1 MRDVSVIGVG
11 ISKFGELWEKSL
23 RELFTEV
30 GVKALDN
37 SNVSGSEIDA
47 IYVGSM
53 SAGRFVGQEH
63 IAPLVVDY
71 AGLAERHIPA
81 VRIESA
87 CASGGIAF
95 REGYISV
102 ASGLYDLVVVGGVE
116 KMTDIS
122 GAEAT
127 ETLATAAD
135 QEWEGFFGMTFP
147 GMFAM
152 MARRHM
158 HDYGTTP
165 DQLAEVA
172 VKNHSNAM
180 LNPIAHFHRRIT
192 AEQVLEASRV
202 AEPLG
207 LLDCSPISDGAAAVV
222 LCPTVK
228 AKKYVDNPIRIA
240 GSGQGTDTL
249 SLHDRKD
256 LCTMEAT
263 KRAAREAYERAG
275 VTPKDINFAEVHD
288 CFTIAEIIAIEDLG
302 FAKKGEGGK
311 VTEEGMT
318 RLDGNLPINPSGG
331 LKAKGHPVGA
341 TGVSQVVEAV
351 EQLRGEA
358 GKRQLK
364 GVERGLVH
372 NIGGSGASC
381 AVHILEVPK

>member
-81 VRIESA
+81 VRVESA